1 MEIFK
6 TIKGYPLYS
15 ISTEGQI
22 RKNST
27 GKIMKPSKKPNG
39 YMSINLFM
47 SDGRRRKELVHRLV
61 ALTFIENPNH
71 LPQVNH
77 IDRVRDNN
85 CVDNLEW
92 VTIAENVAK
101 SSAPKPIMVKKKNDT
116 EWLNFPSIRAACLA
130 LDLSE
135 PNVSMCISNRQR
147 THRGYVVKLQPNR
160 TN

>member
-6 TIKGYPLYS
+6 KIKGYPLYS
-15 ISTEGQI
+15 ISTEGRI
-22 RKNST
+22 RKNSN
-27 GKIMKPSKKPNG
+27 GKMLTPSKKPNG

-85 CVDNLEW
+85 CVNNLEW
-92 VTIAENVAK
+92 VTCAENVAK
-101 SSAPKPIMVKKKNDT
+101 SAAPRPIMVKKKNDT
-116 EWLNFPSIRAACLA
+116 EWLKFPSIRAACLS
-130 LDLSE
+130 LGLSE
-135 PNVSMCISNRQR
+135 PNVSMCIRGRQK
-147 THRGYVVKLQPNR
+147 THLGYVVKLQPN
-160 TN
+160 